1 MVGHC
6 RRTEVKKAILTKI
19 YWSQNGLVL
28 PTLESKTLRALILES
43 MQRNFL
49 KDGKVS
55 LIQFSPRSLH
65 NLLLQSMLRF

>member
-6 RRTEVKKAILTKI
+6 RQTEVKKAILTKI

-28 PTLESKTLRALILES
+28 PTLESKILRALILES

>member
-28 PTLESKTLRALILES
+28 PTLESKILRALILES